1 MIRHTLRPVIL
12 ALALTALLATP
23 SRGAGKL
30 IPAGEMYAAPALR
43 LVELNPSGSHIA
55 AYALHSGTHG
65 VLIQEV
71 ATGAVD
77 PVFGAEDPIT
87 FGWVDD
93 DTLVVVVRGGKAL
106 KSYLIELDQ
115 QEWQLEFQKHRVKA
129 AGWPV
134 FKGMLASNE
143 DELLWATWDEE
154 RSRVYR
160 APASELLDPQ
170 GPASQPHKRHLVGD
184 TSGWARTWVVD
195 RRGVVRA
202 VLAVRNPEDPEWVLR
217 YRVGPGARW
226 QELDRWEDA
235 NDAAMPVGL
244 ASNDRDLLVLSREER
259 DTRALVEYLVNE
271 RKLGKV
277 VFASP
282 GIDVVDVLY
291 DFHGAEVQAAVY
303 ESGGL
308 RRYHHLREFEA
319 EQQRWLE
326 ERFPGQSV
334 ALTSLT
340 LNRHMMSV
348 LVSGP
353 RNPGNFYVVDT
364 KNEGVL
370 DVGKVMPQLS
380 PEDLVDV
387 RPLEVKSADGTR
399 VEAFLARPR
408 AFSGRRPPLVV
419 MPHGGPLGVRDDRHF
434 NPDVQYLVV
443 AGFAVLTVNYR
454 GSEGYGRA
462 FLDAG
467 RREWSEGI
475 EDDIEAAVDFV
486 VAQGDVDPERMC
498 IFGTSYGGYSALI
511 SATRRP
517 QRYLCAASLNGPSD
531 LLLMFQ
537 SSDFAATE
545 EGRKGF
551 AEIVGDPTTER
562 ERLVRISPA
571 YRAAEIDVPVLLA
584 HGTEDR
590 RVDVEHAYR
599 MKAML
604 EAHGKRVEWVLL
616 EGEPH
621 SPSRAQY
628 VRFVTELHRF
638 LYRHLY
644 R

>member
-1 MIRHTLRPVIL
+1 MIRLTLGPATL
-12 ALALTALLATP
+12 ALALTALLAAP
-23 SRGAGKL
+23 SWGAGKL
-30 IPAGEMYAAPALR
+30 IPAHEMYAAPALQ
-43 LVELNPSGSHIA
+43 LVEMNPSGSHIA
-55 AYALHSGTHG
+55 AHALHSGTHG

-71 ATGAVD
+71 ATGEVE
-77 PVFGAEDPIT
+77 PVFRAKQPIA

-93 DTLVVVVRGGKAL
+93 DTLVVAVHGRNVID
-106 KSYLIELDQ
+106 SYLIELDQ
-115 QEWQLEFQKHRVKA
+115 QEWQLGFQKHRVKA

-134 FKGMLASNE
+134 FKGMLAATE

-160 APASELLDPQ
+160 APTSELLDPQ
-170 GPASQPHKRHLVGD
+170 GRGSQPHKRHLVGA
-184 TSGWARTWVVD
+184 TSGWAQGWVVD

-202 VLAVRNPEDPEWVLR
+202 VLAVQNPKDPEWVLR
-217 YRVGPGARW
+217 YRAGPGEKW
-226 QELDRWEDA
+226 VELDRWEDED
-235 NDAAMPVGL
+235 DAARPVGL

-259 DTRALVEYLVNE
+259 DTRALVEYLVSE
-271 RKLGKV
+271 RKLGEV
-277 VFASP
+277 VFANP

-291 DFHGAEVQAAVY
+291 DYHGAEVQAAIY

-308 RRYHHLREFEA
+308 RQYHHLREFDA
-319 EQQRWLE
+319 GQQQWLE

-340 LNRHMMSV
+340 LDRHLMSV

-353 RNPGNFYVVDT
+353 RNPGDFYVVDT
-364 KNEGVL
+364 KNERVL
-370 DVGKVMPQLS
+370 DVGKVMPHLS

-387 RPLEVKSADGTR
+387 QALEVESADGTR
-399 VEAFLARPR
+399 VEAFLALPR
-408 AFSGRRPPLVV
+408 AFGGRRPPLVV

-434 NPDVQYLVV
+434 NPDVQYLAV

-475 EDDIEAAVDFV
+475 EDDIEAAVDIV
-486 VAQGDVDPERMC
+486 VAQDAVDPERMC
-498 IFGTSYGGYSALI
+498 IYGASYGGYSALI

-517 QRYLCAASLNGPSD
+517 QRYVCAASLNGPSD
-531 LLLMFQ
+531 LLLVFQ

-545 EGRKGF
+545 EGRRVF
-551 AEIVGDPTTER
+551 AGIVGDPKTER

-571 YRAAEIDVPVLLA
+571 YRAAEIDIPVLLA

-616 EGEPH
+616 EGAPH
-621 SPSRAQY
+621 SPSPQQY
-628 VRFVTELHRF
+628 VDFVTKLHRF